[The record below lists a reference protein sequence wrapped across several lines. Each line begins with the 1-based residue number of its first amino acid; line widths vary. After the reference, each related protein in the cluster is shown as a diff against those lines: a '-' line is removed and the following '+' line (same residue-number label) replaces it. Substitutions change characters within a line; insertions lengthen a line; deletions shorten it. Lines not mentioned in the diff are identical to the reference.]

1 MISETKLLSTVEA
14 LLGKIPRNLNAE
26 SVVRQLNTLS
36 ENSNVPLSEYGYVMW
51 ALEHA
56 GMAGIYRGQL
66 SDPYLMRGYADEA
79 KKYKDDMPSLLV
91 NAGEYVEKVFSVMQ
105 EPDLCM
111 ERLAGMSFPYVLFV
125 LFAAQGH
132 SDVVDRYKTETEEL
146 LKRYPGTL
154 DKLPEHFRDTTK
166 EALNADTE

>member
-1 MISETKLLSTVEA
+1 
-14 LLGKIPRNLNAE
+14 
-26 SVVRQLNTLS
+26 
-36 ENSNVPLSEYGYVMW
+36 
-51 ALEHA
+51 
-56 GMAGIYRGQL
+56 
-66 SDPYLMRGYADEA
+66 
-79 KKYKDDMPSLLV
+79 
-91 NAGEYVEKVFSVMQ
+91 
-105 EPDLCM
+105 M

-132 SDVVDRYKTETEEL
+132 SEVVDRYRTETEEL